1 MARANVRY
9 SIFQSLFSATSE
21 HSGVIG
27 QFDRFR
33 IGWAAVGLA
42 LALVLAWVTVTFL
55 GTVVFG
61 IFLYYATRPAHRRIE
76 PRVGQPTVSAL
87 LALIALALPVVLLV
101 AYTAAIAL
109 QELSVLAGS
118 VNLGPFASA
127 IDPYLDVSAVVDNP
141 KTALDRIG
149 DPQSVLDILQS
160 TLSYLGLVGSGLLSL
175 FISFSIAFYL
185 LRDADRLAGYGAL
198 VTDDRGTLEA
208 YGRAVDES
216 LSSIYFGTILNAF
229 LTGVIAA
236 ITYSLL
242 NLMAP
247 PELSI
252 PFPALVGVLAGAGS
266 LIPVVGMKIVY
277 VPLVL
282 YLGGRAILDGT
293 GLQFVAIVA
302 VVSVVI
308 VDLIPDFVLRPF
320 VSGRGLHTGTVMF
333 AFVLGPVLFGWYGLF
348 LGPLLLVLIAHFVR
362 LVLPELLAGDQPKS
376 DPVDPEQA
384 DRESMATTDTTE
396 SQPSETADGDGTGE
410 TDDSTDRNHHPE
422 GTPDTDS

>member
-1 MARANVRY
+1 M
-9 SIFQSLFSATSE
+9 FE
-21 HSGVIG
+21 
-27 QFDRFR
+27 QFDRHR
-33 IGWAAVGLA
+33 VAWAVVGLV
-42 LALVLAWVTVTFL
+42 LAFVLAWVTVTFL

-87 LALIALALPVVLLV
+87 LALLALALPVVLLI

-109 QELSVLAGS
+109 QELSVLADTI
-118 VNLGPFASA
+118 NLGPYAST
-127 IDPYLDVSAVVDNP
+127 IEPYLDISTVVDNP
-141 KTALDRIG
+141 ETALDQVG
-149 DPQSVLDILQS
+149 EPQAVVDILQS
-160 TLSYLGLVGSGLLSL
+160 AFSYLGLIGSGLLSL

-185 LRDADRLAGYGAL
+185 LRDAHRLKRYGTL
-198 VTDDRGTLEA
+198 VSDKRGTLEA
-208 YGRAVDES
+208 YGRAVDKS

-229 LTGVIAA
+229 LTGIIAA
-236 ITYSLL
+236 LTYSLL

-247 PELSI
+247 PGLAI

-282 YLGGRAILDGT
+282 YLGGRAVLDGT

-302 VVSVVI
+302 VVSVVV

-333 AFVLGPVLFGWYGLF
+333 AFVLGPTLFGWYGLF

-362 LVLPELLAGDQPKS
+362 LILPELLADDRPTDSTVESEQTDREENAVREVATSQPAKA
-376 DPVDPEQA
+376 DAQA
-384 DRESMATTDTTE
+384 DSEERQESGDSSTTDQN
-396 SQPSETADGDGTGE
+396 SQSETDG
-410 TDDSTDRNHHPE
+410 
-422 GTPDTDS
+422 

>member
-1 MARANVRY
+1 M
-9 SIFQSLFSATSE
+9 FE
-21 HSGVIG
+21 

-33 IGWAAVGLA
+33 AVWAGVGLA

-55 GTVVFG
+55 GTVIFG
-61 IFLYYATRPAHRRIE
+61 VFLYYATRPAHRRIE
-76 PRVGQPTVSAL
+76 PNVGQPTVSAL
-87 LALIALALPVVLLV
+87 LALLALALPVVLLV
-101 AYTAAIAL
+101 AYTGAIAL
-109 QELSVLAGS
+109 QELSLLAES
-118 VNLGPFASA
+118 VDLGPYESA
-127 IDPYLDVSAVVDNP
+127 IDPYLNVSTAVDNP
-141 KTALDRIG
+141 QTALDNVG
-149 DPQSVLDILQS
+149 DPQAALDVLQAV
-160 TLSYLGLVGSGLLSL
+160 LSYLGLVGSGLLSL
-175 FISFSIAFYL
+175 FIAFSIAFYL

-198 VTDDRGTLEA
+198 VADDRGTLEA
-208 YGRAVDES
+208 YGRAVDRS

-247 PELSI
+247 QGLAI

-282 YLGGRAILDGT
+282 YLGGRAVLDGT

-302 VVSVVI
+302 VVSIVV

-362 LVLPELLAGDQPKS
+362 LVLPELLAGDRPKS
-376 DPVDPEQA
+376 DHVEPEPT
-384 DRESMATTDTTE
+384 DGESETATDAAE
-396 SQPSETADGDGTGE
+396 SRPSETGATDTSENGD
-410 TDDSTDRNHHPE
+410 TDTDQHAHPE
-422 GTPDTDS
+422 ADSEADS